1 MSLLCFIVVFL
12 LGCNLYLSLGW
23 TYITPIAFGLY
34 FKGPSSSFGLVT
46 LYSILGHQNF
56 PLNRSHTQMQLFRDT
71 IDECGFL
78 DMGYKGHS
86 FTWKKFFSDGQTIG
100 ERLDRCLANNEWM
113 IHFGGSTVHHLTCST
128 SGHSPLWILPKN
140 LVVVT
145 SNKPFRFEEMWLA
158 EKRCSNTVKAKW
170 GKCRNNNNNNIPLG
184 FVKKIEDCGK
194 ALTKWSRNSFG
205 SIWRELKHKQKL
217 LAQAKLEALT
227 TGVNFKAR
235 MLKTK
240 ANDLLDKETRM
251 WFQQSR
257 SLWAVHGDK
266 NSK

>member
-1 MSLLCFIVVFL
+1 
-12 LGCNLYLSLGW
+12 
-23 TYITPIAFGLY
+23 
-34 FKGPSSSFGLVT
+34 
-46 LYSILGHQNF
+46 
-56 PLNRSHTQMQLFRDT
+56 MQLFRDT

-78 DMGYKGHS
+78 DMNYKGHS

-158 EKRCSNTVKAKW
+158 EKRCSDTVKAKW

-217 LAQAKLEALT
+217 FLMFNNGYIKL
-227 TGVNFKAR
+227 NYK
-235 MLKTK
+235 
-240 ANDLLDKETRM
+240 
-251 WFQQSR
+251 
-257 SLWAVHGDK
+257 
-266 NSK
+266 